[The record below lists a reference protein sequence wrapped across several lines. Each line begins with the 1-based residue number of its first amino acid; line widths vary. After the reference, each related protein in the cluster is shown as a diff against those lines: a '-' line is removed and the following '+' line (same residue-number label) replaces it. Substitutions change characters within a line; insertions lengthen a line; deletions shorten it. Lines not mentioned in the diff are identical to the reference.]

1 MPVSWYE
8 EMVPFETVEIQL
20 QVNDQ
25 LYLFSDG
32 YADQFGGEERKK
44 FKYSRFRQVLT
55 ENGDLSMPRQQ
66 QLLSDRIREWQGKYE
81 QTDDMVIVGI
91 KI

>member
-1 MPVSWYE
+1 MNSASGRLGVLVGSCS
-8 EMVPFETVEIQL
+8 EMKDST
-20 QVNDQ
+20 
-25 LYLFSDG
+25 
-32 YADQFGGEERKK
+32 GEKRKK
-44 FKYSRFRQVLT
+44 FKYSKFRQALI